1 MRRCRGKEK
10 AIRYSEYQVS
20 PYNMGASMNRKS
32 VHGRMGARRGLTTRR
47 QFLGGAA
54 ALGLAAGTGLIPQFS
69 RPTWAQQPVQ
79 GGRLR
84 QAVNVGGTGDTLDP
98 AKSGTTIDGSRLNGL
113 YDQLTRYDENNNP
126 VPHLAKEWSGSPDGK
141 TWTFVLQDKATWH
154 DGRPVTAEDVV
165 FTFKRNIDPNVGA
178 TARNTLAPLV
188 GGDVVAVDAKT
199 VRFDLPNAY
208 VDWPA
213 VCGSLWTH
221 IVPSTFD
228 PATANTAPI
237 GSGPFKFESFQPGR
251 ASRFVRNESWWNT
264 GYPYFDEYEVLDI
277 FDDSARDNAL
287 IGGQIDFSF
296 GVPLSSVDLLKSSGM
311 KVMELNSSTL
321 VSIALVE
328 DMPPFKDN
336 PKLRQAFAWAL
347 DRQAI
352 ADIVYRGF
360 AKPGNDHP
368 LPHQTYAAGPTDS
381 DIPQRTQ
388 DIDKAKQLL
397 AEAGYPDGIDLVL
410 HTADAGYAMADLAVV
425 VAEQAKPAGFRIEV
439 KKWPSNT
446 YWSEVWLKENF
457 YTSYWSA
464 DPTADLIV
472 SKTLVSTS
480 QENESHFRNSDFD
493 ALIAKARTI
502 ADMDERRTLYAKAM
516 QMTHDSASWVIPVF
530 VNIAHGMTPAL
541 NFQVPPPPSG
551 NSISVFW
558 GAWKSA

>member
-1 MRRCRGKEK
+1 MKQDGFRRP
-10 AIRYSEYQVS
+10 A
-20 PYNMGASMNRKS
+20 GA
-32 VHGRMGARRGLTTRR
+32 AGLVTTRR
-47 QFLGGAA
+47 GFLGGAA
-54 ALGLAAGTGLIPQFS
+54 ALGLTAGASALPLLPRS
-69 RPTWAQQPVQ
+69 ARAQQPVQ

-84 QAVNVGGTGDTLDP
+84 LAVNVGGTGDTLDP

-113 YDQLTRYDENNNP
+113 YDCLTRYDENNIP
-126 VPHLAKEWSGSPDGK
+126 QPYLAKEWTGSPDGK
-141 TWTFVLQDKATWH
+141 TWTFRLQDKATWH

-165 FTFKRNIDPNVGA
+165 FTFKRNIDPEVGA
-178 TARNTLAPLV
+178 TARNTLSPLV

-221 IVPSTFD
+221 VLPSTFD

-237 GSGPFKFESFQPGR
+237 GSGPFKFESFTPGR
-251 ASRFVRNESWWNT
+251 ASRFLRNENWWNE

-277 FDDSARDNAL
+277 FDDNARDNAL
-287 IGGQIDFSF
+287 IARQIDFSF
-296 GVPLSSVDLLKSSGM
+296 GVPLSSVDVLKSSG
-311 KVMELNSSTL
+311 VSVLELNSSTL

-336 PKLRQAFAWAL
+336 PKLRQAFAYAL

-352 ADIVYRGF
+352 ADIVYRGY
-360 AKPGNDHP
+360 ARPGNDHP
-368 LPHQTYAAGPTDS
+368 LPRQTYAAGPTDA

-388 DIDKAKQLL
+388 DIDRAKKLL
-397 AEAGYPDGIDLVL
+397 AEAGYPDGIDLTL

-425 VAEQAKPAGFRIEV
+425 AAEQARAAGFRIEV

-480 QENESHFRNSDFD
+480 QENESRFRNAEFD

-502 ADMDERRTLYAKAM
+502 ADLDERRAIYAEAM
-516 QMTHDSASWVIPVF
+516 RMAHDSASWVIPVF
-530 VNIAHGMTPAL
+530 VNIAHGMNPAL
-541 NFQVPPPPSG
+541 TFSVPPAPSG
-551 NSISVFW
+551 NSITVFW
-558 GAWKSA
+558 GAWKSS